1 MNLLD
6 PLAWA
11 ILLML
16 FGGLLAVS
24 EIFIPSGGIL
34 GLLSSIAILTS
45 IGLAFYHHGPGV
57 GLLFSVVAVVG
68 VPVCMAIALKYWP
81 HTAMGKRMLSSP
93 PSSEE
98 VLPDSEARRQLK
110 SLVGRIGRAKCDLLP
125 AGAVEIDGQTIDAM
139 TQGQPVDQG
148 QAVKVV
154 EVRAN
159 RVVVRPLEEGES
171 LAERNP
177 DDVLSQS
184 LDSLGLDSLEEPF
197 S

>member
-16 FGGLLAVS
+16 LGGLLAMS
-24 EIFIPSGGIL
+24 EVFVPSGGIL
-34 GLLSSIAILTS
+34 GLLSSLAIVASIA
-45 IGLAFYHHGPGV
+45 LAFYHHGPGV
-57 GLLFSVVAVVG
+57 GLLFSVMAVLG
-68 VPVCMAIALKYWP
+68 VPICLAVALKYWP
-81 HTAMGKRMLSSP
+81 QTALGKKFISPP

-110 SLVGRIGRAKCDLLP
+110 ALVGRIGRAKCDLLP
-125 AGAVEIDGQTIDAM
+125 AGAIEIEGQTIDAM
-139 TQGQPVDQG
+139 TQGQPVDAG

-171 LAERNP
+171 LAERKP

-184 LDSLGLDSLEEPF
+184 LDSLGLDALEEPF
-197 S
+197 A